1 MRIKMSGQYRP
12 HEFQDAV
19 DCIVQA
25 LVANGMNEIRSAN
38 LYINAF
44 HNDRQLEFADQETG
58 APFKLLKFEG
68 RDQRQ
73 FKTFSPR
80 VQPIADDGDTQ

>member
-12 HEFQDAV
+12 HDFQDAV

-25 LVANGMNEIRSAN
+25 LVANGMNEIRGAN
-38 LYINAF
+38 LYINAYHGDQELVF
-44 HNDRQLEFADQETG
+44 SDQETG

-68 RDQRQ
+68 RDRRQ
-73 FKTFSPR
+73 FRVLSPR
-80 VQPIADDGDTQ
+80 IQPLLDEQE

>member
-19 DCIVQA
+19 DCIVQT

-38 LYINAF
+38 LYINAYRG
-44 HNDRQLEFADQETG
+44 DRQLEFADQETG
-58 APFKLLKFEG
+58 APFKLLEFQG
-68 RDQRQ
+68 RDSRE
-73 FKTFSPR
+73 FKTQSPR
-80 VQPIADDGDTQ
+80 LRTIDDEDAQL

>member
-19 DCIVQA
+19 DCIVQS
-25 LVANGMNEIRSAN
+25 LVANGINEIRSAN
-38 LYINAF
+38 LYLNAYR
-44 HNDRQLEFADQETG
+44 DDCEIQFADQETG

-68 RDQRQ
+68 REQRE
-73 FKTFSPR
+73 FKTLSPR
-80 VQPIADDGDTQ
+80 MQPVLDDGQDN

>member
-38 LYINAF
+38 LYINAYRGDQELVF
-44 HNDRQLEFADQETG
+44 SDQETG

-68 RDQRQ
+68 RDLRE
-73 FKTFSPR
+73 FKTLSPR
-80 VQPIADDGDTQ
+80 IQPLSNEKEQ